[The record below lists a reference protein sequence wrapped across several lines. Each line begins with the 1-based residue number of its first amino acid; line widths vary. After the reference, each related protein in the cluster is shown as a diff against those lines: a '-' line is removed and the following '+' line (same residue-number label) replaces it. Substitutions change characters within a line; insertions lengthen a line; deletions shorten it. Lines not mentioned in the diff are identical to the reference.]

1 MFSLFLPSL
10 RLWSIGVGSVIG
22 GDFFG
27 WNSTLHGGF
36 GASLVALSINAIM
49 FGILAHCTTKLSARV
64 PKGGAYKF
72 VEIGI
77 GPKTSLFV
85 AGLEL
90 VKLFW
95 VLSALCF
102 GLTDYL
108 RLLFGFSSQ
117 FQFLCYPLLF
127 SIFSLLG
134 MLGIKTSG
142 NIQIVIT
149 CGCLFVLSFYWI
161 SMSTIF
167 NFNANAIPDHSWFNS
182 WRSTLISIPY
192 GSWLFLGFEELPL
205 IQIEEDKPHD
215 HSSSSLV
222 AHILPLHSSPS
233 PSNISN
239 TSSTPSPH
247 KPSSNSHHSKVMLHG
262 ILSSFLTVF
271 ISGAL
276 TVTLASAS
284 RPGVNHLKDKTSPL
298 LSGIEEVY
306 GDDSP
311 IAILF
316 NILSVLA
323 LFAPCYSFMLYC
335 SEHIQVWSRSSY
347 LFLHILRK
355 LRQLRFFQSTILHP
369 TSHSLTSHL
378 THCSSFLSEVNARRI
393 PVTALWSVALLGWI
407 IMSLFGLLFGLNT
420 SSSVMIPG
428 CIAPAL
434 ISYFFQLQSLINIQT
449 KEANQMQR
457 ETVAVDGSSQVIRRS
472 FPPPLH
478 ALAYLALHLTC
489 RER

>member
-1 MFSLFLPSL
+1 MRCQQPHHQGKDVCEVAEVMLNSFFLPCL

-36 GASLVALSINAIM
+36 GASLVALLINATM
-49 FGILAHCTTKLSARV
+49 FGILAHCTAKLSSRV

-72 VEIGI
+72 VEVGI

-127 SIFSLLG
+127 SVFSFLG
-134 MLGIKTSG
+134 MLGIRTSG

-149 CGCLFVLSFYWI
+149 CGCLLVLSFYWI
-161 SMSTIF
+161 SMSTILKF
-167 NFNANAIPDHSWFNS
+167 NTNAIPDHNWFNS

-205 IQIEEDKPHD
+205 IQIEENPQDN
-215 HSSSSLV
+215 
-222 AHILPLHSSPS
+222 SSPGLVTHFLPNSSPESIS
-233 PSNISN
+233 PSIS
-239 TSSTPSPH
+239 SPY
-247 KPSSNSHHSKVMLHG
+247 KPSSKSHNSKIMFHG

-276 TVTLASAS
+276 TVTLASGS
-284 RPGVNHLKDKTSPL
+284 RPGVDRLKEKTSPL

-306 GDDSP
+306 GDESP

-335 SEHIQVWSRSSY
+335 SEHIQVGSLNN
-347 LFLHILRK
+347 LFN
-355 LRQLRFFQSTILHP
+355 P
-369 TSHSLTSHL
+369 
-378 THCSSFLSEVNARRI
+378 
-393 PVTALWSVALLGWI
+393 
-407 IMSLFGLLFGLNT
+407 
-420 SSSVMIPG
+420 
-428 CIAPAL
+428 
-434 ISYFFQLQSLINIQT
+434 
-449 KEANQMQR
+449 
-457 ETVAVDGSSQVIRRS
+457 
-472 FPPPLH
+472 
-478 ALAYLALHLTC
+478 
-489 RER
+489 